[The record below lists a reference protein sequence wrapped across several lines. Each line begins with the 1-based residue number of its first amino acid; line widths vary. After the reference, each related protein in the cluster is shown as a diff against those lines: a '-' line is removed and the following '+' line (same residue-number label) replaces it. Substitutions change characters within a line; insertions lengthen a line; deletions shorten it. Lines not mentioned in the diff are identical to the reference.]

1 MLIIWVS
8 TVNCFWQDIQMW
20 PEYWPLDA
28 FRIQAMAWI
37 LNVYI
42 IPTYFLSPVL
52 TYPNFCECDQAVDK
66 LNELSVKVS
75 PGEEENEELRR
86 ELLMKCAATAM
97 SSKLIHQV
105 TAYCMSSRQ
114 WNASGQI
121 VFSSF
126 WAGSA
131 VEKLECWC
139 LNACRLY
146 CILLSDCAEG
156 SFINFDWKSSN

>member
-1 MLIIWVS
+1 M
-8 TVNCFWQDIQMW
+8 C
-20 PEYWPLDA
+20 PEYWTSDA
-28 FRIQAMAWI
+28 FGIQVMTRI

-42 IPTYFLSPVL
+42 ILAYFLSPVL

-105 TAYCMSSRQ
+105 TAYYCMSSRH
-114 WNASGQI
+114 
-121 VFSSF
+121 
-126 WAGSA
+126 
-131 VEKLECWC
+131 
-139 LNACRLY
+139 
-146 CILLSDCAEG
+146 
-156 SFINFDWKSSN
+156 